1 MNLNV
6 GDIKVI
12 ILEMLSVIPLEISPG
27 FCLDNLKENPQELLW
42 FL

>member
-12 ILEMLSVIPLEISPG
+12 ILEMLSIIPLEISPG
-27 FCLDNLKENPQELLW
+27 FWLDNLKENPQELLW